1 MTTASS
7 ARRLRSAVQA
17 ARYMGKM
24 PPPLAVFGGN
34 RTCGKA
40 IAARAAAWAVRW
52 NDLRLG
58 LFALDVMTIG
68 IRLDKS

>member
-1 MTTASS
+1 
-7 ARRLRSAVQA
+7 
-17 ARYMGKM
+17 MGKM